1 MQADKL
7 LAKAKAARA
16 EAGSDQGKKKGI
28 EPRAPTS
35 FAHEMNMNRE
45 AFAFGGLDPGTLH
58 AHGKLVKVRRRCAA
72 DAPLMRRRCAADAP
86 PMRRRCAADAPLM
99 RR

>member
-58 AHGKLVKVRRRCAA
+58 AHGKLVKVRRECAADAPHRCAA
-72 DAPLMRRRCAADAP
+72 DAPLMRRRCAADAL
-86 PMRRRCAADAPLM
+86 LM